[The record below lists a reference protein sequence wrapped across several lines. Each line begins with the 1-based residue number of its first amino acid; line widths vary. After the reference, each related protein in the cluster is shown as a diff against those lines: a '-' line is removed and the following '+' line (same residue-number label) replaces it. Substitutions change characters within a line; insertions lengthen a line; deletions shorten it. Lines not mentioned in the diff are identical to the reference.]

1 MYNIKEKNK
10 HLRTILAVIH
20 AEKDLQLLEVLAPTH
35 ELLDTFTASPQR
47 NAEQILYTLL
57 DFATAEEIRENR
69 RDIELA
75 GNTNHSVDTNKM
87 VDTVVDSVEKIQEL
101 SPSAP
106 KEPTPEPKPKAEKK
120 SPSKKKPST
129 PTSNGKT
136 SKTKTSK

>member
-10 HLRTILAVIH
+10 HLRTLLAVTH
-20 AEKDLQLLEVLAPTH
+20 ANKDLQLLEQLSARNDQLETFRAAP
-35 ELLDTFTASPQR
+35 DR